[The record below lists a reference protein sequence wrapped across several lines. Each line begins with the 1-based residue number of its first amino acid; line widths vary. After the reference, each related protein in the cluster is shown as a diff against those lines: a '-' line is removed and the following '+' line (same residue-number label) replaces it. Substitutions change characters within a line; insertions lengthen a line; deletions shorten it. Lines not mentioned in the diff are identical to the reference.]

1 MRLVSISGLVLV
13 TFSYINGCLS
23 GKRKESFL
31 IRQPKN
37 SGKVVLGPGGIGLV
51 VITDCGTF
59 MNTSLISRNG
69 A

>member
-13 TFSYINGCLS
+13 TFSYTNGCLS